1 MSQEMRPDGSIDT
14 SYYTRDTG
22 KRLNSLA
29 AVLRY
34 LRVRLPAHT
43 RAHTHVPAC
52 PGAAGAGRVQGG
64 RRQGRSGGGQGTVWQ
79 GGAGACRPGRA
90 GAATRA
96 WGPWVARAGTGAVRC
111 GCAMALPTAL
121 PHPLPTALPH
131 PSPSPG
137 HTRTSS
143 ATSAPPTSG
152 CGWRRSPATVRVRAR
167 ARVTVRVRL
176 GLGS

>member
-43 RAHTHVPAC
+43 RAHTHTCPPAWVQPVQGGC
-52 PGAAGAGRVQGG
+52 REGAGR
-64 RRQGRSGGGQGTVWQ
+64 
-79 GGAGACRPGRA
+79 GGARVQRERFGKEERARVGLALLVRRRARGARGWPGL
-90 GAATRA
+90 
-96 WGPWVARAGTGAVRC
+96 GPVRRGAVVP
-111 GCAMALPTAL
+111 GWAYVPPYPTHCL
-121 PHPLPTALPH
+121 LRYPTLTLTLTL
-131 PSPSPG
+131 
-137 HTRTSS
+137 TRTSS

-152 CGWRRSPATVRVRAR
+152 CGWRRSPATVRVR
-167 ARVTVRVRL
+167 VT
-176 GLGS
+176 G